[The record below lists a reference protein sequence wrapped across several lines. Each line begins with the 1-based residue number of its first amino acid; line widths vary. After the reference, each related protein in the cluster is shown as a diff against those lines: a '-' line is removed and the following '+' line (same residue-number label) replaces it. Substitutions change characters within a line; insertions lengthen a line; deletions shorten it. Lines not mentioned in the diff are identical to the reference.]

1 MAEMM
6 QQPPGQPA
14 PGQQPP
20 QAQGQPRGD
29 DRLQRIV
36 QAAGRIMYVNPTAD
50 RVLDMLRKGPPPQAL
65 AMTTLFLLQ
74 TLQQE
79 SKNRIPPELVTQAV
93 PPILS
98 MLAELQAAGGVEITP
113 EAAEQAEG
121 FVMEQL
127 QKAGQGGQQ
136 AAPAQEPPAEEPPPE
151 TEQQPGLIAG
161 AMQ

>member
-6 QQPPGQPA
+6 
-14 PGQQPP
+14 GQQPP
-20 QAQGQPRGD
+20 EQQGQPQGD
-29 DRLQRIV
+29 DRLQRVV

-50 RVLDMLRKGPPPQAL
+50 RVLDMLRQGQPPQAL

-79 SKNRIPPELVTQAV
+79 SKNRIPPELIIRAV

-127 QKAGQGGQQ
+127 QKVGQGGQ
-136 AAPAQEPPAEEPPPE
+136 AQEPPAEEAPPE
-151 TEQQPGLIAG
+151 EPPVEEEQPGLIAG